1 MPRVTETEG
10 NKTIVTETIDDTD
23 NEYVR
28 TMLQL
33 AESRMLE
40 AEEKAKIAKIKMH
53 TVSLR
58 HALQSGF
65 AGYDKMDI
73 PVAVLEKLIKLT
85 ARDKKGVEGKVVQL
99 KDLTHWLA
107 ALLMQEA
114 FDKEGLPYEDCL

>member
-10 NKTIVTETIDDTD
+10 NKTVVTETIDDTD

-28 TMLQL
+28 TMLHL

-40 AEEKAKIAKIKMH
+40 VEEKAKIAKIKMH

-58 HALQSGF
+58 YALQSGF
-65 AGYDKMDI
+65 AGYDDLVI
-73 PVAVLEKLIKLT
+73 PVSVLKKLIKMN
-85 ARDKKGVEGKVVQL
+85 ARDKEGVEGKIVQL

-114 FDKEGLPYEDCL
+114 FDREGLPYEDCL